1 MERTTS
7 LTSLTALCCLLMAG
21 PASADENS
29 GLYLGVGLG
38 DFSSE
43 INDLDDVDI
52 DFDTDSDAKRFF
64 AGWRFNRVLALQ
76 LDYFDYG
83 DSSSA
88 SNLLSIE
95 SEAKGIAPSLVATLP
110 LGPIELFGR
119 AGWLFYDLNVSADG
133 AEVFDDSNDDF
144 VYSAGIGVTLL
155 QRLSLRAE
163 YEVIEIDE
171 IDDTKAVWVTA
182 AWRF

>member
-1 MERTTS
+1 MERT
-7 LTSLTALCCLLMAG
+7 TSLTALCCLLMAG
-21 PASADENS
+21 PALADENS

-52 DFDTDSDAKRFF
+52 DFDEDSDAKRFF
-64 AGWRFNRVLALQ
+64 AGWRFNPILALQ

-88 SNLLSIE
+88 TTLLPIQT
-95 SEAKGIAPSLVATLP
+95 EAKGIAPSVVATLP

-119 AGWLFYDLNVSADG
+119 AGWLFYDLNISADG
-133 AEVFDDSNDDF
+133 ADVFDGSDDDF
-144 VYSAGIGVTLL
+144 VYSAGIGITVL

-163 YEVIEIDE
+163 YEVIEINE
-171 IDDTKAVWVTA
+171 IDDAEAVWITA